1 MKTFVT
7 ILVTML
13 LFIVFLG
20 RVTTQEAEQVEEQLI
35 QMSMMQMMMGS
46 MGRMFTPQMLLS
58 LADELRLEKEQVTS
72 IQKIALDLQK
82 EIIRKNAEL
91 SIAEIELNALLN
103 QDKIDLKQTREKIQ
117 QIATLSGEA
126 RIAQIKAF
134 IEAKEV
140 LTDEQ
145 RGLLFTWISQYERH
159 DMVREIYEKR
169 LYTTNGE
176 RIYYTATNDSDQKIP
191 FGDGPPWFRMM
202 GGSCVSCHGVDGKGG
217 IPIMMSSMVAPNITY
232 QSLTGGDHAHH
243 GHEHEAGTTYT
254 DELIKRAITD
264 GISAS
269 GYPLI
274 KAMPRWEMSEKDQ
287 NDLLEYLKIL
297 DD

>member
-13 LFIVFLG
+13 LVVVFLG
-20 RVTTQEAEQVEEQLI
+20 IVTTQEAEQLEEQPI
-35 QMSMMQMMMGS
+35 QMSMMQMMMG
-46 MGRMFTPQMLLS
+46 RMFTHQMLLP
-58 LADELRLEKEQVTS
+58 LADELRLNKEQVTS

-91 SIAEIELNALLN
+91 SIAEIELNALLS

-117 QIATLSGEA
+117 QLATLSGEL

-145 RGLLFTWISQYERH
+145 RGLLFTWMSQYERH

-169 LYTTNGE
+169 LYTNNGE

-191 FGDGPPWFRMM
+191 FGDGPPWFRMI
-202 GGSCVSCHGVDGKGG
+202 GGSCVNCHGADGKGG
-217 IPIMMSSMVAPNITY
+217 IPVMMTSVVAPGITY

-274 KAMPRWEMSEKDQ
+274 KAMPRWKMSEKDQ